1 MNAFIGGRYIILP
14 LGVVLIRLE
23 KMNTDM
29 QSVGSRFAGGAY
41 YFVVTVVVGC
51 GGRHIARADL
61 LGRHKGD
68 VPPKL

>member
-1 MNAFIGGRYIILP
+1 MNAFIGGRYIILS

-41 YFVVTVVVGC
+41 YFVVMVVVGC
-51 GGRHIARADL
+51 GGQ
-61 LGRHKGD
+61 
-68 VPPKL
+68 

>member
-1 MNAFIGGRYIILP
+1 MNAFIGGRYIILS

-41 YFVVTVVVGC
+41 YFVVMVVVGC
-51 GGRHIARADL
+51 GVRHIASKSRS
-61 LGRHKGD
+61 LGTA
-68 VPPKL
+68 